1 MRWPPYKHVF
11 FDCDSTLTT
20 VEGIDVLAEAFGKGW
35 RVSVLT
41 KAAMDGNIA
50 LEQVYGK
57 RLQALNPT
65 RGDIK
70 AIRQIYKQ
78 HVLDD
83 VRETIAALQSTG
95 TDVYIVSGGL
105 EEPVI
110 DFGLYLGVPKDH
122 IRAVPIEY
130 DQLSGKWWQNVD
142 ESNDFDEQ
150 FLTHG
155 DDPLVISDGKALIIK
170 EFLEDKTGRSLLIGD
185 GVSDLLASRSV
196 DLFVGFGGVTVRD
209 RVMREAPIYFE
220 IQTMA
225 PLLAIVLGPAGMW
238 DLQKSQYSNLSK
250 RCSELIVEGVLKFNS
265 EQLKERFDKA
275 WETAYTAFHP
285 RTN

>member
-20 VEGIDVLAEAFGKGW
+20 VEGIDVLAEDSGKGW

-41 KAAMDGNIA
+41 KAAMDGDIQ
-50 LEQVYGK
+50 LEEIYGK

-65 RGDIK
+65 RGDIR

-78 HVLDD
+78 NVLAD
-83 VRETIAALQSTG
+83 VAKTIEALQSAG
-95 TDVYIVSGGL
+95 TEVYIVSGGL

-110 DFGLYLGVPKDH
+110 DFGLYLGVPRDH

-130 DQLSGKWWQNVD
+130 DQLSGKWWQHVD
-142 ESNDFDEQ
+142 DSNDYDEQ

-155 DDPLVISDGKALIIK
+155 DNPLIISDGKALIIK
-170 EFLEDKTGRSLLIGD
+170 EFLKDTSGRSLLIGD

-196 DLFVGFGGVTVRD
+196 DLFVGFGGVTARD
-209 RVMREAPIYFE
+209 RVVKEAAIYFE
-220 IQTMA
+220 CQTMA
-225 PLLAIVLGPAGMW
+225 PLLAIALGPAGLLE
-238 DLQKSQYSNLSK
+238 LQKSQYSHLSQK
-250 RCSELIVEGVLKFNS
+250 CSDLIVEGVLKFNS
-265 EQLKERFDKA
+265 EQLEERFDKA
-275 WETAYTAFHP
+275 WETAYKAFHS
-285 RTN
+285 RAN